1 MKDPD
6 LALRVL
12 DWVLQE
18 QMAGR
23 SPTSVDVAR
32 AFEMTIDEAEALQKE
47 LEEAGEFD

>member
-12 DWVLQE
+12 DWVLKQ

-32 AFEMTIDEAEALQKE
+32 AFEMSIAEAEALEKE